1 VKYEDSIKC
10 EFLTKKLD
18 SDVLDR
24 CKLIKEVQAVSD
36 KLFIDFSHER
46 NIAKEV
52 WNKISKD
59 PTFKYKIRT
68 VKANWIIPE
77 WQGNLDDVFPVKKN
91 LDKYIVLSVDGS
103 QIYPDRHAGTPCHL
117 INVGYVALNY
127 GMPGQRVY
135 FNSEPHVFADFGVNS
150 DFLESPTELV
160 NCRRQD
166 FELIAGY
173 NLSYKYKNMYASE
186 NEKNS
191 IPQVFFFDGSIIFW
205 HLESKAIEV
214 KERFLASYL
223 RMMHKFYEDKILMA
237 GYISLTKSKEIVNLI
252 RVALCNFEVENCQ
265 EYKKVDCVVDAM
277 IASFYLKPFER
288 TTIFKNNSKITSY
301 YPEHLQPHF
310 FYMHIGS
317 EIVRIEIPLWV
328 AEDIKNVDLI
338 ANMIADQSI
347 KGRGYPVALAEA
359 HEQAVVKGP
368 DRDFFYHLINK
379 IGFERNQMIKISQ
392 KSRKKLGMGI

>member
-1 VKYEDSIKC
+1 M
-10 EFLTKKLD
+10 
-18 SDVLDR
+18 LDR
-24 CKLIKEVQAVSD
+24 CKLIKEIQAVSD
-36 KLFIDFSHER
+36 KLFVDTSYER

-59 PTFKYKIRT
+59 PTFKYKVRAIKT
-68 VKANWIIPE
+68 NWIIPE
-77 WQGNLDDVFPVKKN
+77 WQGDLGDVFPVKKN
-91 LDKYIVLSVDGS
+91 LDNYIVLSVDGS

-127 GMPGQRVY
+127 GLSGKKVY

-166 FELIAGY
+166 FEFIAGY
-173 NLSYKYKNMYASE
+173 ELASKYKKKYKTGFQGG
-186 NEKNS
+186 EKKE
-191 IPQVFFFDGSIIFW
+191 IPQVFLFDGSIIFW

-214 KERFLASYL
+214 KEHFLASYL
-223 RMMHKFYEDKILMA
+223 RVMHKFYEEKLLMA

-252 RVALCNFEVENCQ
+252 RVALCDFVIENCQ
-265 EYKKVDCVVDAM
+265 EYKVVDRIVDAM
-277 IASFYLKPFER
+277 IASFYLKSFER

-310 FYMHIGS
+310 FYMDIGS

-328 AEDIKNVDLI
+328 AEDEKKVDLI

-368 DRDFFYHLINK
+368 DREFFYHLINK
-379 IGFERNQMIKISQ
+379 INFEQNQVIKISQ